1 MTTRQVFG
9 VMTVCTVG
17 LIAIEIAIVQEVHG
31 GWWHRVA
38 GLDLLAGFTGCLA
51 LIWGAKALGRLGL
64 QRSEHEYPE
73 TEP

>member
-9 VMTVCTVG
+9 AMTVCTVG

-51 LIWGAKALGRLGL
+51 LIWGA
-64 QRSEHEYPE
+64 
-73 TEP
+73 